1 MNGLNCM
8 KLISKTAGKKVK
20 IKTSKKDNMKKLF
33 LLLSIFIAT
42 QSFAQDTTKVKM
54 KEWLGV
60 LTLAEK
66 YKTPANWDTE
76 AEKIGMEHYQRL
88 LKMKNEGMV
97 VLAGRMQ
104 IPINDPNMMGLVIFY
119 AKDEQEATDFIMNDP
134 AVKNKIMQA
143 KIYPYAIAV
152 SSCK

>member
-1 MNGLNCM
+1 M
-8 KLISKTAGKKVK
+8 KR
-20 IKTSKKDNMKKLF
+20 
-33 LLLSIFIAT
+33 LLLFIGLFISVK
-42 QSFAQDTTKVKM
+42 SFAQDSLKVKM

-60 LTLAEK
+60 LTLVEK
-66 YKTPANWDTE
+66 YKTATNWNAE

-88 LKMKNEGMV
+88 LKMKNEGIV

-119 AKDEQEATDFIMNDP
+119 ANNEKEATEFMMNDP
-134 AVKNKIMQA
+134 AVKNKIMLA
-143 KIYPYAIAV
+143 KVYPYAIAV

>member
-1 MNGLNCM
+1 
-8 KLISKTAGKKVK
+8 
-20 IKTSKKDNMKKLF
+20 MKKIF
-33 LLLSIFIAT
+33 FLLSIFIAA

-60 LTLAEK
+60 LTLVEK
-66 YKTPANWDTE
+66 YKTPASWDAE
-76 AEKIGMEHYQRL
+76 AEKIGTEHYQRL
-88 LKMKNEGMV
+88 LKMKNEGIV

-119 AKDEQEATDFIMNDP
+119 AKNEKEATEFMMNDP
-134 AVKNKIMQA
+134 AVKNKIMLA
-143 KIYPYAIAV
+143 KVYPYAIAV